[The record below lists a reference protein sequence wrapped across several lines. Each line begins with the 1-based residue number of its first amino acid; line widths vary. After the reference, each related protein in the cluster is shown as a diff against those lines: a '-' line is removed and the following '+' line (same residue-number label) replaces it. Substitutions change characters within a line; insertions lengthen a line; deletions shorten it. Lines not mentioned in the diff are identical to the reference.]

1 MLSAFPAANA
11 VNFQAEFEVQFFA
24 FLISSLLLSSVVSQ
38 DQRGLANGPPDFWS
52 CRSSLRLIRGY
63 AEDGEA
69 AEMIAIECLIRTNPN
84 WTTLR

>member
-1 MLSAFPAANA
+1 MLSAFSAANA
-11 VNFQAEFEVQFFA
+11 ENFQAEFETQFFA
-24 FLISSLLLSSVVSQ
+24 FVFSSLLLFSAISQ
-38 DQRGLANGPPDFWS
+38 GQRGLANGLPDFWS

-63 AEDGEA
+63 TQDAEA